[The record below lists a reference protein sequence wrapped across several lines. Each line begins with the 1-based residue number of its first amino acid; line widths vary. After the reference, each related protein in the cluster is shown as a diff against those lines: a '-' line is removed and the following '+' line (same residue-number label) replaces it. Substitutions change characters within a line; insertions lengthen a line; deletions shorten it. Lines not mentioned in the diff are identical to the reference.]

1 MKKYNMFIDL
11 MGEIQVTSNF
21 LAMLEKGTLET
32 FGGIVKY
39 ILVLIGTFVF
49 LIDVVVMEISDVE
62 EGPLILRRSFF
73 ATFRAL
79 VDVEQ
84 GDVIL
89 ITYSGYLSYKGNS
102 S

>member
-1 MKKYNMFIDL
+1 MFIDL
-11 MGEIQVTSNF
+11 TGEIQVTSNF
-21 LAMLEKGTLET
+21 LAMLEKVTLET
-32 FGGIVKY
+32 FGRMVKY
-39 ILVLIGTFVF
+39 ILVIIGTFVF

-62 EGPLILRRSFF
+62 EGPLILRRSFL

-89 ITYSGYLSYKGNS
+89 RTYSGYLSYKGNS